1 MTPRLHKVIAVA
13 GRRQATCAA
22 VVAVVAVVLGG
33 AGLSGCAIVRAVKHV
48 THIVE
53 GNRSIINTFT
63 AKLKN
68 GGATTFEAT
77 YVTTGSAPTTV
88 VYAVKP
94 PKGLAFQSLPSSLN
108 DSNGGDV
115 SFIVNSAG
123 EYSCD
128 KSSASSGWSC
138 DKLDPATA
146 IVKKQIFSFYTPSH
160 WVAFLRGFAL
170 AAGFAGDK
178 VTTSNMTVNGFS
190 MNCVDFVASGVKG
203 TSTICTTSQ
212 GILGYVKVA
221 STNAS
226 FQIKS
231 YTSSPPASLFGLPP
245 GAKITN
251 LQKGAG

>member
-1 MTPRLHKVIAVA
+1 MTPSLHQAVAA
-13 GRRQATCAA
+13 GRRHATWVAAAA
-22 VVAVVAVVLGG
+22 VLLGG
-33 AGLSGCAIVRAVKHV
+33 TGLSGCAIVRAVKHV
-48 THIVE
+48 THVVE
-53 GNRSIINTFT
+53 SNRGIINTFT
-63 AKLKN
+63 AKLKD

-88 VYAVKP
+88 IYAVRP
-94 PKGLAFQSLPSSLN
+94 PKGLAFQNIPAQLN
-108 DSNGGDV
+108 GSNGDV

-123 EYSCD
+123 DYSCG
-128 KSSASSGWSC
+128 KFSASARWSC

-160 WVAFLRGFAL
+160 WVNFLKGFAL

-178 VTTSNMTVNGFS
+178 VSTSNMTVNGFS
-190 MNCVDFVASGVKG
+190 MNCVDFVAAGIKG

-231 YTSSPPASLFGLPP
+231 YTTSPAASLFALPP
-245 GAKITN
+245 GAKVTN
-251 LQKGAG
+251 LQNGG